1 MGPGYGL
8 RFGRRFLLCGHQV
21 GFTID
26 NGLRSGTLPGP
37 DVACRRVKTAE
48 VNGIVIVG
56 RRERDRRREA
66 GRRRAGKS
74 NLRVAGIVQYVVIAI
89 PLADPDVG
97 GKRIGGGDRSVVRF
111 LVSIESACEATRIST
126 RSAGGVSAVFFEQ
139 LADAARIITG
149 IRIFFI
155 FFFFLLKRFAV
166 FTIIGA
172 TKRRC
177 QHNPMRSHRL
187 WPLPR

>member
-1 MGPGYGL
+1 MAESQLGMGPGYGL

-111 LVSIESACEATRIST
+111 FGIDRKRLRGDTDLHTVCRRGFRRLFRTACRRGEDHYGYQNLFHIFS
-126 RSAGGVSAVFFEQ
+126 FFY
-139 LADAARIITG
+139 
-149 IRIFFI
+149 
-155 FFFFLLKRFAV
+155 
-166 FTIIGA
+166 
-172 TKRRC
+172 
-177 QHNPMRSHRL
+177 
-187 WPLPR
+187 